1 MGVEG
6 LCPEGFLCFFEMFL
20 MFFPL
25 MSYCREAKFAR
36 VSRAPTALVLIILAA
51 GTAGAYEAGQ
61 PPLQPAAL
69 DYTGTFALRRL
80 DTHLS
85 GEGVTIAAVCRS
97 FTYLQSKPLNDYRLN
112 MQHQCFLDSNV
123 GFVDGL
129 GSEPGIS
136 EHSTAIGAILVGRD
150 PNGYHPQ
157 LGRFHYEGAVPEA
170 QLDVYEFWRFVVNH
184 VFGGKPIEAD
194 ILTMSVGTAFDD
206 WWTRGINHIAGANGL
221 IVVASV
227 GNGSDVFDPPLYPG
241 AGANVIGVGV
251 VDSLETS
258 DFSRSLSEFS
268 LPHAEHSSV
277 GPTSDGRCKPDIVA
291 GGNCIVP
298 DVNSNSRYD
307 ITGDWSSFAAP
318 VVAGTVG
325 LLVQK
330 AKSEP
335 NLNPAVAP
343 DGGNC
348 VMKAILMNSA
358 QKLPYW
364 HKGVADK
371 ADDHYV
377 SLDYIQGA
385 GMLNAQGAYRQLIA
399 GPYPA
404 GNAGPIGWDNS
415 TVEKSSSGANVYRIQ
430 IPPSQNKL
438 ITATLVW
445 NKHYQD
451 QYPFTALTQADSDLR
466 LELWAVDPNNPDS
479 DYLLDYSDSISDNV
493 EHIYS
498 PVDPNYSTYEL
509 IVTFSDPADSN
520 DVSTA
525 GILERYGLAWR
536 ADDAD
541 KTESIYWYDLNCDG
555 TVDTLDF
562 AVLLKNLN
570 QPAETDTGYLLG
582 DINMDGMIDIK
593 DVAILMEHITPRT

>member
-1 MGVEG
+1 
-6 LCPEGFLCFFEMFL
+6 
-20 MFFPL
+20 
-25 MSYCREAKFAR
+25 MSYFKEAKFAG
-36 VSRAPTALVLIILAA
+36 VSRATTALVLIILTAAA
-51 GTAGAYEAGQ
+51 GASEPDTL
-61 PPLQPAAL
+61 PLHPAAL
-69 DYTGTFALRRL
+69 DYTGTFALRNL
-80 DTHLS
+80 DPALT
-85 GEGVTIAAVCRS
+85 GKNVTIAAVCRS
-97 FTYLQSKPLNDYRLN
+97 FTYLQNMPLNDYRLN
-112 MQHQCFLDSNV
+112 MQHQCFSDSNV

-129 GSEPGIS
+129 GFEPKIS
-136 EHSTAIGAILVGRD
+136 EHSTAIGAILIGRD
-150 PNGYHPQ
+150 PNGYHPK

-170 QLDVYEFWRFVVNH
+170 QLNVYEFWRFVVNH
-184 VFGGKPIEAD
+184 IFGAKPLETD

-206 WWTRGINHIAGANGL
+206 WWTRGINRIADANGL

-258 DFSRSLSEFS
+258 DFSRSLSDFS
-268 LPHAEHSSV
+268 LPHAEHSSI

-291 GGNCIVP
+291 GANCIVP
-298 DVNSNSRYD
+298 DANSNRRYD
-307 ITGDWSSFAAP
+307 ITGNWSSFAAP
-318 VVAGTVG
+318 VVAGTTA

-330 AKSEP
+330 AKSELP
-335 NLNPAVAP
+335 LNPAVAP

-348 VMKAILMNSA
+348 VIKAILMNSA
-358 QKLPYW
+358 TKLPYW
-364 HKGVADK
+364 HKGAADK
-371 ADDHYV
+371 TDDHYV

-385 GMLNAQGAYRQLIA
+385 GVLNAQGAYRQLIA
-399 GPYPA
+399 GLYPA
-404 GNAGPIGWDNS
+404 GNTGPIGWDNS
-415 TVEKSSSGANVYRIQ
+415 TVDKSGSGANVYRFQ

-445 NKHYQD
+445 NRHYHD
-451 QYPFTALTQADSDLR
+451 QYPFGAFTQADNDLR

-479 DYLLDYSDSISDNV
+479 DYMLDYSDSIGDNV

-498 PVDPNYSTYEL
+498 PVDPNYATYEL
-509 IVTFSDPADSN
+509 IVTFSNPANSN
-520 DVSTA
+520 DVGTA
-525 GILERYGLAWR
+525 GFLERYGLAWR

-555 TVDTLDF
+555 GIDTLDF

-570 QPAETDTGYLLG
+570 QPADTDAGYLLG

-593 DVAILMEHITPRT
+593 DVVILMGHMSPKS

>member
-1 MGVEG
+1 MTI
-6 LCPEGFLCFFEMFL
+6 C
-20 MFFPL
+20 
-25 MSYCREAKFAR
+25 AA
-36 VSRAPTALVLIILAA
+36 AAA
-51 GTAGAYEAGQ
+51 GASEAD
-61 PPLQPAAL
+61 PLPLQPAAL
-69 DYTGTFALRRL
+69 DYTGTFSLRRTEPAL
-80 DTHLS
+80 A
-85 GEGVTIAAVCRS
+85 GQGVTIAAVCRS
-97 FTYLQSKPLNDYRLN
+97 FTYLDSMPLNDYRLN
-112 MQHQCFLDSNV
+112 MQHQCFSESNV

-129 GSEPGIS
+129 GFEPGIS

-184 VFGGKPIEAD
+184 VFGAKPLEAD

-206 WWTRGINHIAGANGL
+206 WWTRGINHIADTNGL

-251 VDSLETS
+251 VDSLETG
-258 DFSRSLSEFS
+258 DLAKSLSEFS
-268 LPHAEHSSV
+268 LPHAKHSSI

-298 DVNSNSRYD
+298 DANSNSRYD

-318 VVAGTVG
+318 VVAGTAA

-335 NLNPAVAP
+335 ALNPAVATE
-343 DGGNC
+343 GGNC
-348 VMKAILMNSA
+348 VIKAILMNSA

-364 HKGVADK
+364 HKGGADK
-371 ADDHYV
+371 ADDYYV

-385 GMLNAQGAYRQLIA
+385 GMLNAQGAYEQLSA
-399 GPYPA
+399 GQGPT
-404 GNAGPIGWDNS
+404 GDAGPIGWDNS
-415 TVEKSSSGANVYRIQ
+415 TIQNTGGANVYRFQMPEIHD
-430 IPPSQNKL
+430 KL
-438 ITATLVW
+438 IAATLVW
-445 NKHYQD
+445 NRHYQD
-451 QYPFTALTQADSDLR
+451 QYPFAPLTQADSDLR

-498 PVDPNYSTYEL
+498 PLDPNYTTYEL
-509 IVTFSDPADSN
+509 IVTFSNPADSN
-520 DVSTA
+520 DVNPA
-525 GILERYGLAWR
+525 PERYGLAWSTK
-536 ADDAD
+536 DAD
-541 KTESIYWYDLNCDG
+541 KTESVYWYDLNCDG
-555 TVDTLDF
+555 SIDTLDF

-570 QPAETDTGYLLG
+570 QPADTNTGYLLG
-582 DINMDGMIDIK
+582 DINMDGVIDIK
-593 DVAILMEHITPRT
+593 DVVILMNHMTPRT